1 MNLGSLVMNTH
12 LKKIVIDSDAANE
25 IDDQYAITYAILSG
39 SFGIRGFT
47 AAHFGKDG
55 SMEQSHKEILHVLN
69 VLGKRDSY
77 PVLRGAGK
85 ELMDH
90 TTPRDSDGAQF
101 IIREALESE
110 DHLHV
115 ICMGPLT
122 NLASAYL
129 MEPAIHE
136 KIKCLWLAGRSWP
149 EGGLF
154 FNNRNDIIAAQV
166 IFSSRMKLTLIPA
179 VGTASSLKI
188 YRKDRPHI
196 KKKGAIGDYLWKLFM
211 RKFGLP
217 KSIYD
222 VAAIAALKIPHSCT
236 WVAAPRPELRNDG
249 TYNHARTQGT
259 ITVATDINAD
269 LIKKDFFASL
279 KRAC

>member
-39 SFGIRGFT
+39 SFEILGFT
-47 AAHFGKDG
+47 AAHFGKKN
-55 SMEQSHKEILHVLN
+55 SMEQSRKEILHVLN
-69 VLGKRDSY
+69 LLGRKDNY
-77 PVLRGAGK
+77 PVFYGAG
-85 ELMDH
+85 EALVNH

-115 ICMGPLT
+115 ICIGPLT

-136 KIKCLWLAGRSWP
+136 KVKCLWLAGREWP

-166 IFSSRMKLTLIPA
+166 VFSSRMDLALIPA
-179 VGTASSLKI
+179 VGTANKLKV
-188 YRKDRPHI
+188 RMRDRGSI
-196 KKKGAIGDYLWKLFM
+196 RGRGDIGNYLWKLFM
-211 RKFGLP
+211 KKFGLP
-217 KSIYD
+217 KAVYD
-222 VAAIAALKIPHSCT
+222 VAAIGALKISHART
-236 WVAAPRPELRNDG
+236 VITAPRPELLNDG
-249 TYNHARTQGT
+249 TYNHAHAQGT
-259 ITVATDINAD
+259 ITVVTDINTD

-279 KRAC
+279 ERAG